1 MYTNKWMC
9 VCNVLCV
16 QEYGEKANIFSS
28 ACDSLY
34 SEIIQCK
41 HTTMY
46 AWKSSE
52 AKTKR
57 WKSIIVPKKKGKFS
71 LFMTFNFSFYPS
83 YHTIREFIH
92 ISVAAMFYGRNF
104 AAYAASSWLVLNRSK
119 QVYADF
125 HILCM

>member
-1 MYTNKWMC
+1 MSSDVYQQMDGMC

-57 WKSIIVPKKKGKFS
+57 WKSIIVLKKKG
-71 LFMTFNFSFYPS
+71 
-83 YHTIREFIH
+83 IFIIH
-92 ISVAAMFYGRNF
+92 D
-104 AAYAASSWLVLNRSK
+104 L
-119 QVYADF
+119 
-125 HILCM
+125 